1 MTLTIA
7 DSGQTAN
14 APVPVPTPIF
24 RVVPTVVPTPLPAP
38 VATDTVQLSAAAEI
52 QLLHSQGQDQTQIS
66 AELGSSVASAE
77 PE

>member
-14 APVPVPTPIF
+14 PPVAAPTPIF

-38 VATDTVQLSAAAEI
+38 VATDTVRLSEAAEI
-52 QLLHSQGQDQTQIS
+52 HLLHSQGQDQTQID
-66 AELGSSVASAE
+66 AKLGLSPASAE
-77 PE
+77 AE

>member
-14 APVPVPTPIF
+14 APVPAPIF

-52 QLLHSQGQDQTQIS
+52 QLLHSQGQDQTQIN
-66 AELGSSVASAE
+66 AEFGPSVASAE
-77 PE
+77 PG